1 MEYRA
6 NITQLQKKR
15 RIHRGGWSIIILDG
29 AEKGIFGATKNN
41 LYNNMTCRSDSYP
54 ITKDKTVGLIN
65 NYYIG
70 KQLTWATTVRE

>member
-6 NITQLQKKR
+6 NKTQLQKKR
-15 RIHRGGWSIIILDG
+15 RRHRGGWSSIILGG
-29 AEKGIFGATKNN
+29 AEKGLFGDTKTN
-41 LYNNMTCRSDSYP
+41 LYNNMTCRSDSYL

-70 KQLTWATTVRE
+70 KQLTWATTVKE